1 MDVPPFDL
9 RKVLQARPWY
19 ERAIET
25 VAPSYA
31 LKRLEARIQ
40 RELFNYNAAVTDRL
54 YAPRQWGQPSE
65 STQTTRDRIV
75 MMWEARDLVENF
87 PQAREITRKFSLYCT
102 PQEFSAMTGDRA
114 YNNIVNEYFHDWC
127 KRADVTGRHS
137 FRKLVQIGC
146 EERPVDGDF
155 GFILRRLDDE
165 LKIQIVPAT
174 RIGNPNALT
183 AEPTNYYQGVI
194 VDEFG
199 RPVAYRVFRV
209 TRDGVYFDP
218 EDVPAAN
225 FCHYFD
231 PFRSDQFRGVTDF
244 HACARSAR
252 MLYAILEAEKT
263 GVRFASQQAALVF
276 SDKGAANPRNLFTP
290 NPSIQLPSGQAQKNE
305 LSEVGMIR
313 YFGTADRIEVMP
325 SRPSQAFAGFV
336 QHLMHEIAIGI
347 GIPQG
352 VLFGTQDFKGPSV
365 RAEFAA
371 ADRVFVRHQGVLVD
385 KVLDPIKNAVI
396 LDAIAREQIPPP
408 PLQTGESMVQAL
420 RRATRGEWRF
430 PPKITIDVGRESAA
444 NMNENR
450 QGAKSLQEIAA
461 EQGTDA
467 FGRLEQIAME
477 AAYVKEL
484 AQKYEIPETAI
495 RMTTQQLPA
504 NPSMAAALGTEV
516 TQQSVDAVNATTG
529 KGTVD
534 NAPAN
539 TSEGAT
545 PDAPVEQVNA
555 SADLI
560 TVNFAEDSYVP
571 NDRMAANARRA
582 LEIRASKPPS
592 QRGMTAVGLAR
603 ARDIQNKKPLSA
615 DTVRRMKA
623 YFDRHEV
630 DKQGSTWDEQGK
642 GWQAWNGWGG
652 DAGQT
657 WANAIVERLNKQRT
671 ENSAEQPEK
680 VQFSAATEIQLAIKQ
695 PPANANDW
703 LTAVEQYRK
712 ELDKRSAAHV
722 APFVLGKTAAQ
733 LFEAKKFDLPT
744 PNAGETHDD
753 FMARCMADP
762 VATAEFPDVEQRTA
776 VCMRQHEGQFAKV
789 GERGAIVGSDKAPK
803 SDTPNR
809 NPQGEGTA
817 KGDASDTRGA
827 EVPKEVEETLQK
839 KADDFNEK
847 YKDKLGYGVTIGQLK
862 TVYQRGV
869 GAYNTSHSPE
879 VKSSQQWALARVNA
893 FLYLVKNGRPE
904 NPKYTTDNDLLPSK
918 HPKSGK

>member
-1 MDVPPFDL
+1 MDAPPFDFA
-9 RKVLQARPWY
+9 KVIQSRPWF

-102 PQEFSAMTGDRA
+102 PQEFSAMTGDRE

-127 KRADVTGRHS
+127 KRADVSGRHS

-183 AEPTNYYQGVI
+183 AEPTNYYQGVT
-194 VDEFG
+194 VDEYG

-209 TRDGVYFDP
+209 TRDGVYYQP
-218 EDVPAAN
+218 EEVPASN
-225 FCHYFD
+225 FLHFFD
-231 PFRSDQFRGVTDF
+231 PFRSDQFRGVSDF

-252 MLYAILEAEKT
+252 MLYGILEAEKT

-290 NPSIQLPSGQAQKNE
+290 NPSIQLPNGSAQKNE

-325 SRPSQAFAGFV
+325 SRPSQAFSGFV

-396 LDAIAREQIPPP
+396 LDAIAREEIPPP
-408 PLQTGESMVQAL
+408 PLQTGETMVHAL
-420 RRATRGEWRF
+420 KRATRGEWRF
-430 PPKITIDVGRESAA
+430 PPKITIDVGRESSA

-467 FGRLEQIAME
+467 FGRLEHIAME

-495 RMTTQQLPA
+495 RLVTNSLPST
-504 NPSMAAALGTEV
+504 PAAAAAAGDQVAASAAEA
-516 TQQSVDAVNATTG
+516 QQAASSG
-529 KGTVD
+529 EE
-534 NAPAN
+534 PADVA
-539 TSEGAT
+539 EGAT
-545 PDAPVEQVNA
+545 PDAPVEQVNN

-571 NDRMAANARRA
+571 NDRMAGNARRA
-582 LEIRASKPPS
+582 LEVRASKPPS
-592 QRGMTAVGLAR
+592 QRGMTSVGLAR

-623 YFDRHEV
+623 YFDRHEI

-652 DAGQT
+652 DAGRT
-657 WANAIVERLNKQRT
+657 WANAIVERLNKAERREAEAKPQSRLEFALRT
-671 ENSAEQPEK
+671 ELAKPAMPDKQPSAQEWIESVAQYRSSTAR
-680 VQFSAATEIQLAIKQ
+680 QFDASFAPIVGNKSIVQLAQK
-695 PPANANDW
+695 
-703 LTAVEQYRK
+703 
-712 ELDKRSAAHV
+712 
-722 APFVLGKTAAQ
+722 
-733 LFEAKKFDLPT
+733 KKFDLPT
-744 PNAGETHDD
+744 PNEGETHDE
-753 FMARCMADP
+753 FMTRCMADP
-762 VATAEFPDVEQRTA
+762 VSTAEFPDAEQRTA

-789 GERGAIVGSDKAPK
+789 GERGGIVASDKAPK
-803 SDTPNR
+803 SDTPNKD
-809 NPQGEGTA
+809 PQGKGSA
-817 KGDASDTRGA
+817 KGDASGKSA
-827 EVPKEVEETLQK
+827 EVTAEQEATLQK
-839 KADDFNEK
+839 KADEFNEK
-847 YKDKLGYGVTIGQLK
+847 DSNTRYGRATLGALK
-862 TVYQRGV
+862 SVFQRGL
-869 GAYNTSHSPE
+869 GAFNTSHSPR
-879 VKSSQQWALARVNA
+879 VQSASQWAFARVNA
-893 FLYLVKNGRPE
+893 YLYLLKNGRPE
-904 NPKYTTDNDLLPSK
+904 NPKYVTDNDLLPSK

>member
-1 MDVPPFDL
+1 MDATSFDFQ
-9 RKVLQARPWY
+9 KVIQNRPWF

-25 VAPSYA
+25 VAPAYA

-40 RELFNYNAAVTDRL
+40 REMFSYNAAMTDRL
-54 YAPRQWGQPSE
+54 YAPRQYGQPSE
-65 STQTTRDRIV
+65 STQTVRDRIV

-155 GFILRRLDDE
+155 GFVLRRLDKE

-183 AEPTNYYQGVI
+183 AQPANYYQGVI

-199 RPVAYRVFRV
+199 RPVAYQIYRV

-218 EDVPAAN
+218 EEIPAAN
-225 FCHYFD
+225 FCHFFD
-231 PFRSDQFRGVTDF
+231 PFRSDQFRGVSDF

-252 MLYAILEAEKT
+252 MLYGILEAEKT
-263 GVRFASQQAALVF
+263 GVRFAAQQAALVF
-276 SDKGAANPRNLFTP
+276 SDKAAANPRNLFTP

-305 LSEVGMIR
+305 LSEIGMIR

-396 LDAIAREQIPPP
+396 LDAIAREEIPPP
-408 PLQTGESMVQAL
+408 PLQTGETMVQAL

-484 AQKYEIPETAI
+484 AQKYKIPETAI
-495 RMTTQQLPA
+495 RLVTTSLPST
-504 NPSMAAALGTEV
+504 PAAAAAAGDQVATSAAQAQQAASPGQSASTENI
-516 TQQSVDAVNATTG
+516 A
-529 KGTVD
+529 
-534 NAPAN
+534 
-539 TSEGAT
+539 EGAT
-545 PDAPVEQVNA
+545 PDAPIEQVNA

-560 TVNFAEDSYVP
+560 TINFAEDSYVP

-582 LEIRASKPPS
+582 LEVRASKPPS
-592 QRGMTAVGLAR
+592 QRGMTSVGLAR

-623 YFDRHEV
+623 YFDRHEI
-630 DKQGSTWDEQGK
+630 DKQGSTWNEQGK
-642 GWQAWNGWGG
+642 GWQAWQGWGG
-652 DAGQT
+652 DAGRT
-657 WANAIVERLNKQRT
+657 WSNAIVERLNKAERKEAASTEQQRRL
-671 ENSAEQPEK
+671 ESADVVAITLEQR
-680 VQFSAATEIQLAIKQ
+680 
-695 PPANANDW
+695 PADPHAW
-703 LTAVEQYRK
+703 LNAVEQYRK
-712 ELDKRSAAHV
+712 ELSIKAATATNPILDKPLVQFAE
-722 APFVLGKTAAQ
+722 P
-733 LFEAKKFDLPT
+733 KKFDLPT
-744 PNAGETHDD
+744 PSAGETHDD

-762 VATAEFPDVEQRTA
+762 VATAEFPDAAQRSA
-776 VCMRQHEGQFAKV
+776 VCMKQHEGK
-789 GERGAIVGSDKAPK
+789 
-803 SDTPNR
+803 
-809 NPQGEGTA
+809 
-817 KGDASDTRGA
+817 
-827 EVPKEVEETLQK
+827 LQ
-839 KADDFNEK
+839 N
-847 YKDKLGYGVTIGQLK
+847 
-862 TVYQRGV
+862 
-869 GAYNTSHSPE
+869 
-879 VKSSQQWALARVNA
+879 
-893 FLYLVKNGRPE
+893 KN
-904 NPKYTTDNDLLPSK
+904 
-918 HPKSGK
+918 

>member
-1 MDVPPFDL
+1 MDAPPFDFQ
-9 RKVLQARPWY
+9 KVIQNRPWF

-40 RELFNYNAAVTDRL
+40 RELFSYNAAVTDRL

-65 STQTTRDRIV
+65 STQTVRDRIV

-127 KRADVTGRHS
+127 KRADVSGRHS

-183 AEPTNYYQGVI
+183 AQPVNYYQGVI
-194 VDEFG
+194 VDEYG
-199 RPVAYRVFRV
+199 RPVAYQIYRV

-218 EDVPAAN
+218 EEVPASN
-225 FCHYFD
+225 FCHFFD
-231 PFRSDQFRGVTDF
+231 PFRSDQFRGVSDF
-244 HACARSAR
+244 HACSRSAR

-263 GVRFASQQAALVF
+263 GVRFAAQQAALVF
-276 SDKGAANPRNLFTP
+276 SDKAAANPRNLFTP
-290 NPSIQLPSGQAQKNE
+290 NPSITLPNGNTQKNE

-313 YFGTADRIEVMP
+313 YFGAADRIEVMP
-325 SRPSQAFAGFV
+325 SRPSQAFSGFV

-408 PLQTGESMVQAL
+408 PLQTGETMVQAL
-420 RRATRGEWRF
+420 KRATRGEWRF
-430 PPKITIDVGRESAA
+430 PPKITIDVGRESSA

-534 NAPAN
+534 NAPADVA
-539 TSEGAT
+539 EGAT
-545 PDAPVEQVNA
+545 PDAPVEQVNN

-560 TVNFAEDSYVP
+560 TINFAEDSYIP

-582 LEIRASKPPS
+582 LEVRGSKPPS

-603 ARDIQNKKPLSA
+603 ARDIQNKKPLSEE
-615 DTVRRMKA
+615 TVRRMKA
-623 YFDRHEV
+623 YFDRHQV
-630 DKQGSTWDEQGK
+630 DKQGSTWSEQGK
-642 GWQAWNGWGG
+642 GWQAWQGWGG
-652 DAGQT
+652 DEGRT

-671 ENSAEQPEK
+671 ENSAQPDK

-722 APFVLGKTAAQ
+722 QPFVLGKTPAQ
-733 LFEAKKFDLPT
+733 IFEAKKFDLPT

-753 FMARCMADP
+753 FMTRCMADP
-762 VATAEFPDVEQRTA
+762 VATTEFPDSEQRTA

-803 SDTPNR
+803 S
-809 NPQGEGTA
+809 
-817 KGDASDTRGA
+817 
-827 EVPKEVEETLQK
+827 
-839 KADDFNEK
+839 
-847 YKDKLGYGVTIGQLK
+847 
-862 TVYQRGV
+862 
-869 GAYNTSHSPE
+869 
-879 VKSSQQWALARVNA
+879 
-893 FLYLVKNGRPE
+893 
-904 NPKYTTDNDLLPSK
+904 
-918 HPKSGK
+918 GK